1 MMEITVKIE
10 CDTLAAAIFAL
21 ADALEGTNKNICAPE
36 KRNTSQ
42 ATEPAQAKVEAP
54 ATQSLTLEAVRD
66 VLSNLPN
73 PKVKELMLEFGVKK
87 LTDLNAANYPA
98 LLAKAGIGA

>member
-1 MMEITVKIE
+1 MEITVKIE

-21 ADALEGTNKNICAPE
+21 ADALEGKQMSVSAPDKTQVDEEE
-36 KRNTSQ
+36 KVPQ
-42 ATEPAQAKVEAP
+42 DKVAGPAAP
-54 ATQSLTLEAVRD
+54 MLTLEAVRD
-66 VLSNLPN
+66 ELSNLPN

-98 LLAKAGIGA
+98 LLAKAGLGA